1 MNEKIRINL
10 FKQIFTFTLLI
21 EIWQC
26 YDNMST
32 IDKSLNKDDRLNKTL
47 NLRTSR
53 LLAITKQQNKAQN
66 AGLMTKVLISEGSKG
81 ESEKEKGKSLQNMQ
95 KSIAIAA
102 RKSNT
107 NKGVMKTKPNAE
119 VGKIGK
125 NDVEKTESAKDVGT
139 TKQKKDVVSFEQ
151 KKQVGKTDPK
161 KGAQNVK
168 TNEEAGRSE
177 SKEVEN
183 AELKEEAQKTKT
195 KLEAG
200 KTEPKKEL
208 EVTKTKEGE
217 QENEQEKEKEEEK
230 KSGENNK
237 DNMLQLNKIKEKL
250 KSKFDEEKV
259 KLKELKETIKSND
272 QRDLAKLN
280 EIKNKIKSKYEEN
293 RTKLLENYENI
304 KSVDKSTLT
313 NEVVHKKNTKHICA
327 TCADIEIAEANLEKR
342 FFSVLFYV
350 DKFRSNKDVDKK
362 MLIKVRLKNE
372 GIILGTP
379 TAILF
384 LGFLFFIN
392 PVTHWGAVGFGGVS
406 FIMYVYIIIK
416 TLKYQ
421 AIGKQRPNPGF
432 MDYMKCLKNYFVKN
446 E

>member
-1 MNEKIRINL
+1 MNDKIRINL
-10 FKQIFTFTLLI
+10 FKQIFTFALLI

-26 YDNMST
+26 YDDMSK
-32 IDKSLNKDDRLNKTL
+32 IDKYLNKDDWLNKTL

-53 LLAITKQQNKAQN
+53 LLATTQPQNTEQN
-66 AGLMTKVLISEGSKG
+66 VGLKTKVLRSEGSKG
-81 ESEKEKGKSLQNMQ
+81 ESEREEGKLLLDRQ
-95 KSIAIAA
+95 KSITIAA

-107 NKGVMKTKPNAE
+107 NKGVTKTKLKAE

-125 NDVEKTESAKDVGT
+125 NDVEKTESKKEVEVT
-139 TKQKKDVVSFEQ
+139 ETKEGEKENEQ
-151 KKQVGKTDPK
+151 KK
-161 KGAQNVK
+161 
-168 TNEEAGRSE
+168 E
-177 SKEVEN
+177 
-183 AELKEEAQKTKT
+183 KEE
-195 KLEAG
+195 E
-200 KTEPKKEL
+200 KTEPKMEV

-217 QENEQEKEKEEEK
+217 KENEQKKEKEEEK

-237 DNMLQLNKIKEKL
+237 DDMLELNKIKEKL
-250 KSKFDEEKV
+250 KLKIDEEKV
-259 KLKELKETIKSND
+259 KLKELKDTIKSND

-293 RTKLLENYENI
+293 RSKLLENYKNI
-304 KSVDKSTLT
+304 KSLDKGTLR
-313 NEVVHKKNTKHICA
+313 NVEVHKKNIKHICA
-327 TCADIEIAEANLEKR
+327 KCINIENAVPNLEKR
-342 FFSVLFYV
+342 FFSALFYV

-362 MLIKVRLKNE
+362 MLIKIRLKNE

-392 PVTHWGAVGFGGVS
+392 PVTYWGAVGFGGVS

-421 AIGKQRPNPGF
+421 AIEKQRPNPGF